1 MTLTRRQK
9 EIWDYLAAYAEEYG
23 YSPTLEEIGAHFGLS
38 SLATVHKH
46 LSNLERKGLIARKWN
61 LSRAIELTPPEH
73 PVEAVE
79 LPLLGEVAAGAPI
92 EAIETEARLAVPVDF
107 VRRPH
112 DAFTLRVRGESMVGE
127 GILDGD
133 FIVVEPRPT
142 AYNGETVVALVD
154 GDATVKKFHREAD
167 GMIRLQPANPS
178 MEPILAQEEAVEVR
192 GIVVAV
198 LRKYGK

>member
-9 EIWDYLAAYAEEYG
+9 EISDYLAAYAEEHG
-23 YSPTLEEIGAHFGLS
+23 YAPTLEEIGAHFGLS

-46 LSNLERKGLIARKWN
+46 LSNLERKGLITRKWN
-61 LSRAIELTPPEH
+61 LSRAIEITPPEN

-79 LPLLGEVAAGAPI
+79 LPLLGKVAAGSPI
-92 EAIETEARLAVPVDF
+92 EAVETDDKLSVPVDF
-107 VRRPH
+107 VRRPQ
-112 DAFTLRVRGESMVGE
+112 DAFTLRVRGQSMVDE

-142 AYNGETVVALVD
+142 ADNGETVVALVG
-154 GDATVKKFHREAD
+154 GDATVKTFHRESD

-178 MEPILAQEEAVEVR
+178 MEPILAAEDDVEVR

-198 LRKYGK
+198 LRKYGN

>member
-9 EIWDYLAAYAEEYG
+9 EIWDYLDAYVEEHG
-23 YSPTLEEIGAHFGLS
+23 YAPTLEEIGTHFGLS

-46 LSNLERKGLIARKWN
+46 LSNLERKGLITRTWN
-61 LSRAIELTPPEH
+61 LSRAIELTPPEN
-73 PVEAVE
+73 PAEAIE
-79 LPLLGEVAAGAPI
+79 LPLLGEVAAGSPI
-92 EAIETEARLAVPVDF
+92 EALETEGSLAVPVDF

-112 DAFTLRVRGESMVGE
+112 TAFTLRVRGASMVGE

-133 FIVVEPRPT
+133 FVVVESRSS
-142 AYNGETVVALVD
+142 ANNGETVVALVD
-154 GDATVKKFHREAD
+154 GEATVKTFHRQAD
-167 GMIRLQPANPS
+167 GLIRLQPANPS
-178 MEPILAQEEAVEVR
+178 IEPILAPEEKVEVR

>member
-142 AYNGETVVALVD
+142 ADNGETVVALVD

>member
-9 EIWDYLAAYAEEYG
+9 EIWDYLAVYTEEYG

-142 AYNGETVVALVD
+142 ADNGETVVALVD